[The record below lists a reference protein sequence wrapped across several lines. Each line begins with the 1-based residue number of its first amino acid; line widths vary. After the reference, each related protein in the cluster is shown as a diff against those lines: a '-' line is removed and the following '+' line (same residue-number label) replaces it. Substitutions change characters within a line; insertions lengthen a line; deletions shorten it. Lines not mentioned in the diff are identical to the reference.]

1 MVLRNRAYSAGAIV
15 AIVFTTALMW
25 SDTAISRWSGII
37 EFALRINSTAIQEV
51 LDSRPSGDADLHALV
66 WGGCAVAV
74 GFAVNWKKLRF
85 AFVTLFGWT
94 VCVEIAQP
102 WFTTMRSRQ
111 LSDLLGNCVGIM
123 SVFVAAEIVK
133 QVRVRR

>member
-1 MVLRNRAYSAGAIV
+1 MVLRNRAYSAGAIF

-25 SDTAISRWSGII
+25 SDTAISWWSNII
-37 EFALRINSTAIQEV
+37 EFALSINSTAAQEV
-51 LDSRPSGDADLHALV
+51 LNSRPSGDADLHALV
-66 WGGCAVAV
+66 WGSCAVAV

-123 SVFVAAEIVK
+123 SVLVVTEIVK

>member
-1 MVLRNRAYSAGAIV
+1 MVLRNRAYNAGAIV
-15 AIVFTTALMW
+15 AIVSTTALMW
-25 SDTAISRWSGII
+25 SDTAISWWSNII
-37 EFALRINSTAIQEV
+37 EFALRINSTATQEV

-74 GFAVNWKKLRF
+74 GFAVNWQKLQF
-85 AFVTLFGWT
+85 ALITLFGWT

-111 LSDLLGNCVGIM
+111 MSDLLGNSVGIL
-123 SVFVAAEIVK
+123 SVLVVVEIVK
-133 QVRVRR
+133 QVRARR

>member
-1 MVLRNRAYSAGAIV
+1 MVLRNRAYNAGAIV
-15 AIVFTTALMW
+15 AIVSTTALMW
-25 SDTAISRWSGII
+25 SDTAISWWSNII
-37 EFALRINSTAIQEV
+37 EFALRINSTATQEV

-74 GFAVNWKKLRF
+74 GFAVNWQKLRF
-85 AFVTLFGWT
+85 VLITLFGWT

-111 LSDLLGNCVGIM
+111 VSDLLGNSVGIL
-123 SVFVAAEIVK
+123 SVLVVVEIVK

>member
-1 MVLRNRAYSAGAIV
+1 MVLRNRAYNAGAIV
-15 AIVFTTALMW
+15 AIVSTTALMW
-25 SDTAISRWSGII
+25 SDTAISWWSNII
-37 EFALRINSTAIQEV
+37 EFALRINSTATQEV

-74 GFAVNWKKLRF
+74 GFAVNWQKLRF
-85 AFVTLFGWT
+85 ALITLFGWT

-111 LSDLLGNCVGIM
+111 MSDLLGNSVGIL
-123 SVFVAAEIVK
+123 SVLVVVEIVQ

>member
-1 MVLRNRAYSAGAIV
+1 MHGSHEAVVRGVARPALGQLRPAAPAAVLAVQRWAREP
-15 AIVFTTALMW
+15 TA
-25 SDTAISRWSGII
+25 T
-37 EFALRINSTAIQEV
+37 QEV

-123 SVFVAAEIVK
+123 SVLVAAEIVK

>member
-1 MVLRNRAYSAGAIV
+1 M
-15 AIVFTTALMW
+15 
-25 SDTAISRWSGII
+25 
-37 EFALRINSTAIQEV
+37 

-66 WGGCAVAV
+66 WAGCAVAV
-74 GFAVNWKKLRF
+74 GIALNWQKLRF
-85 AFVTLFGWT
+85 ALVALFGWT

-111 LSDLLGNCVGIM
+111 LSDLLGNCVGIL
-123 SVFVAAEIVK
+123 SVLIVAEIVK

>member
-1 MVLRNRAYSAGAIV
+1 MVLRNRAYNAGAIV
-15 AIVFTTALMW
+15 AIVSTTVLMW
-25 SDTAISRWSGII
+25 SDTAISWWSNII
-37 EFALRINSTAIQEV
+37 EFALRINSTATQEV

-74 GFAVNWKKLRF
+74 GFAVNWQKLRF
-85 AFVTLFGWT
+85 ALITLFGWT

-111 LSDLLGNCVGIM
+111 MSDLLGNSVGIL
-123 SVFVAAEIVK
+123 SVLVVVEIVK

>member
-1 MVLRNRAYSAGAIV
+1 MVLRNRAYNAGAIV
-15 AIVFTTALMW
+15 AIVSTTVLMW
-25 SDTAISRWSGII
+25 SDTAISWWSNII
-37 EFALRINSTAIQEV
+37 EFALRINSTATQEV

-74 GFAVNWKKLRF
+74 GFAVNWQKLRF
-85 AFVTLFGWT
+85 VLITLFGWT

-111 LSDLLGNCVGIM
+111 MSDLLGNSVGIL
-123 SVFVAAEIVK
+123 SVLVVVEIVK
-133 QVRVRR
+133 QVRARR

>member
-1 MVLRNRAYSAGAIV
+1 MVLRNRAYNAGAIV
-15 AIVFTTALMW
+15 AIVSTTALMW
-25 SDTAISRWSGII
+25 SDTAISWWSNII
-37 EFALRINSTAIQEV
+37 EFALRINSTATQEV

-74 GFAVNWKKLRF
+74 GFAVNWQKLRF
-85 AFVTLFGWT
+85 VLITLFGWT

-111 LSDLLGNCVGIM
+111 MSDLLGNSVGIL
-123 SVFVAAEIVK
+123 SVLVVVEIVK
-133 QVRVRR
+133 QVRARL

>member
-1 MVLRNRAYSAGAIV
+1 MVLRNRAYNAGAIV
-15 AIVFTTALMW
+15 AIVSTTALMW
-25 SDTAISRWSGII
+25 SDTAISWWSNII
-37 EFALRINSTAIQEV
+37 EFALRINSTATQEV

-74 GFAVNWKKLRF
+74 GFAVNWQKLRF
-85 AFVTLFGWT
+85 VLITLFGWT

-111 LSDLLGNCVGIM
+111 MSDLLGNSVGIL
-123 SVFVAAEIVK
+123 SVLVVVEIVK
-133 QVRVRR
+133 QVRARR

>member
-1 MVLRNRAYSAGAIV
+1 MVLRNRAYNAGVIV
-15 AIVFTTALMW
+15 AIVSTTALMW
-25 SDTAISRWSGII
+25 SDTAISWWSNII
-37 EFALRINSTAIQEV
+37 EFALRINSTATQEV

-74 GFAVNWKKLRF
+74 GFAVNWQKLRF
-85 AFVTLFGWT
+85 ALITLFGWT

-111 LSDLLGNCVGIM
+111 MSDLLGNSVGIL
-123 SVFVAAEIVK
+123 SVLVVVEIVK

>member
-1 MVLRNRAYSAGAIV
+1 MLRNRAYNAGAIV
-15 AIVFTTALMW
+15 AIGSTTALMW
-25 SDTAISRWSGII
+25 SDTAISWWSNII
-37 EFALRINSTAIQEV
+37 EFALRINSAATQEV

-74 GFAVNWKKLRF
+74 GFALNWQKLRF
-85 AFVTLFGWT
+85 ALIALFCWT

-111 LSDLLGNCVGIM
+111 VSDLLGNFLGILL
-123 SVFVAAEIVK
+123 VLIAVEIVK

>member
-1 MVLRNRAYSAGAIV
+1 MLRNRAYNAGAIV
-15 AIVFTTALMW
+15 AIVSTTALMW
-25 SDTAISRWSGII
+25 SDTAISWWSNII
-37 EFALRINSTAIQEV
+37 EFALRINSTATQEV

-74 GFAVNWKKLRF
+74 GFAVNWQKLRF
-85 AFVTLFGWT
+85 VLITLFGWT

-111 LSDLLGNCVGIM
+111 MSDLLGNSVGIL
-123 SVFVAAEIVK
+123 SVLVVAEIVK
-133 QVRVRR
+133 QVRARR

>member
-1 MVLRNRAYSAGAIV
+1 MVLRNRAYNAGAIV
-15 AIVFTTALMW
+15 AIVSTTALMW
-25 SDTAISRWSGII
+25 SDTAISWWSNII
-37 EFALRINSTAIQEV
+37 EFALRINSTATQEV

-74 GFAVNWKKLRF
+74 GFAVNWQKLRF
-85 AFVTLFGWT
+85 ALITLFGWT

-111 LSDLLGNCVGIM
+111 MSDLLGNSVGIL
-123 SVFVAAEIVK
+123 SVLVVVEIVK
-133 QVRVRR
+133 QVRARR

>member
-1 MVLRNRAYSAGAIV
+1 MVLRNRAYNAGAIV
-15 AIVFTTALMW
+15 AIVSTTALMW
-25 SDTAISRWSGII
+25 SDTAISWWSNII
-37 EFALRINSTAIQEV
+37 EFALRINSTATQEV

-74 GFAVNWKKLRF
+74 GFAVNWQKLRY
-85 AFVTLFGWT
+85 ALITLFGWT

-111 LSDLLGNCVGIM
+111 MSDLLGNSVGIL
-123 SVFVAAEIVK
+123 SVLVVVEIVK
-133 QVRVRR
+133 QVRARR

>member
-1 MVLRNRAYSAGAIV
+1 MVLRNRAYNAGAIV
-15 AIVFTTALMW
+15 AIVSTTVLMW
-25 SDTAISRWSGII
+25 SDTAISWWSNII
-37 EFALRINSTAIQEV
+37 EFALRINSTATQEV

-74 GFAVNWKKLRF
+74 GFAVNWQKLRF
-85 AFVTLFGWT
+85 VLITLFGWT

-111 LSDLLGNCVGIM
+111 MSDLLGNSVGIL
-123 SVFVAAEIVK
+123 SVLVVAEIVK
-133 QVRVRR
+133 QVRARR

>member
-1 MVLRNRAYSAGAIV
+1 MVLRNRAYNAGAIV
-15 AIVFTTALMW
+15 AIVSTTALMW
-25 SDTAISRWSGII
+25 SDTAISWWSNII
-37 EFALRINSTAIQEV
+37 EFALRINSTATQEV

-74 GFAVNWKKLRF
+74 GFAVNWQKLRF
-85 AFVTLFGWT
+85 VLITLFGWT

-111 LSDLLGNCVGIM
+111 MSDLLGNSVGIL
-123 SVFVAAEIVK
+123 SVLVVVEIVK

>member
-1 MVLRNRAYSAGAIV
+1 
-15 AIVFTTALMW
+15 MW
-25 SDTAISRWSGII
+25 SDTAISWWSNII
-37 EFALRINSTAIQEV
+37 EFALRINSTATQEV

-74 GFAVNWKKLRF
+74 GFAVNWQKLRF
-85 AFVTLFGWT
+85 ALITLFGWT

-111 LSDLLGNCVGIM
+111 MSDLLGNSVGIL
-123 SVFVAAEIVK
+123 SVLVVVEIVK

>member
-1 MVLRNRAYSAGAIV
+1 MVLRNRAYNAGAIV
-15 AIVFTTALMW
+15 AIVSTTALMW
-25 SDTAISRWSGII
+25 SDTAISWWSNII
-37 EFALRINSTAIQEV
+37 EFALRINSTATQEV

-74 GFAVNWKKLRF
+74 GFAVNWQKLRF
-85 AFVTLFGWT
+85 VLITLFGWT

-111 LSDLLGNCVGIM
+111 MSDLLGNSVGIL
-123 SVFVAAEIVK
+123 SVLVVAEIVK
-133 QVRVRR
+133 QVRARR

>member
-1 MVLRNRAYSAGAIV
+1 
-15 AIVFTTALMW
+15 MW
-25 SDTAISRWSGII
+25 SDTAISWWSNII
-37 EFALRINSTAIQEV
+37 EFALRINSAATQEV

-74 GFAVNWKKLRF
+74 GFALNWQKLRF
-85 AFVTLFGWT
+85 ALIALFCWT

-111 LSDLLGNCVGIM
+111 VSDLLGNFLGILL
-123 SVFVAAEIVK
+123 VLIAVEIVK

>member
-1 MVLRNRAYSAGAIV
+1 MLRNRAYNAGAIV
-15 AIVFTTALMW
+15 AIVSTTALMW
-25 SDTAISRWSGII
+25 SDTAISWWSNII
-37 EFALRINSTAIQEV
+37 EFALSINSTAAQEV
-51 LDSRPSGDADLHALV
+51 LNSRPSGDADLHALV

-74 GFAVNWKKLRF
+74 GFALNWQKLQS
-85 AFVTLFGWT
+85 AFITLLGWT

-111 LSDLLGNCVGIM
+111 LSDLLGNFLGILV
-123 SVFVAAEIVK
+123 VFVVAEIVK